1 MKLFDGIRKYNQ
13 VMKRLDQGTNQH
25 VVQDAKQMREFYLE
39 QMKNAKTQEE
49 FESAKRMRDW
59 CNDHIIKH
67 GGISERRK

>member
-13 VMKRLDQGTNQH
+13 VMKHLNQNINQNA
-25 VVQDAKQMREFYLE
+25 VRDAKQMRDFYLE

-59 CNDHIIKH
+59 CNNHIIKH